1 MSSQSI
7 NIRELL
13 RKTSFAR
20 EGFSADIKKLEKLA
34 LLIDSSELG
43 NISQKVD
50 DAEINYKKNVARRV
64 QEEAQKSVQNLRQ
77 VLLSIQ
83 HDRLEENKL
92 KEIAENQKVQQ
103 QLSSLENKI
112 NNS

>member
-20 EGFSADIKKLEKLA
+20 EGSSADIKKLEKLA

-43 NISQKVD
+43 NVSQKVD
-50 DAEINYKKNVARRV
+50 EAEINYRKNVARRV
-64 QEEAQKSVQNLRQ
+64 QEEAQKSVQNLRE
-77 VLLSIQ
+77 VLRSIQ
-83 HDRLEENKL
+83 RDRQEENKL

-103 QLSSLENKI
+103 QLSSLENQI